1 MKAPRCISLGAG
13 IQTPDYT
20 ILVGGC
26 GLKYGAACVRRTKS
40 RSGQRSEVSTP
51 SLYIGPLAQTTSD
64 NASKAVPSSKSDWN
78 LSRHWAD
85 SASTAKKQFFFAI
98 TFGFSKTQESK
109 FKKTRVCVCVCVCV
123 CMCVCVL
130 CVCVRVRVCVFMC
143 CVHMCTCIYV
153 HVGLL
158 VSGKWLCWLLLVFSY
173 AVCCKPMYASKKTC
187 PNLLSSFSEVLIVH
201 ARTNYC

>member
-109 FKKTRVCVCVCVCV
+109 FKKTQCYCRKDTYLQPKHSGRADIQVTNSHTHTHRTITVSSRCA
-123 CMCVCVL
+123 
-130 CVCVRVRVCVFMC
+130 
-143 CVHMCTCIYV
+143 CTPR
-153 HVGLL
+153 LN
-158 VSGKWLCWLLLVFSY
+158 K
-173 AVCCKPMYASKKTC
+173 
-187 PNLLSSFSEVLIVH
+187 
-201 ARTNYC
+201 